1 MTFRRELAL
10 VLAASALVTVALTY
24 PIAFQMGRIG
34 RVDSGDGKFSI
45 WNVSWVARTLVV
57 DPLHVFDANIFY
69 PHRGT
74 LAYSENNLGA
84 GVLAVPVYW
93 ATKNPYAALNFVV
106 LLGFCLSFIGMYYL
120 VRHLTGDRRAAIVSA
135 IAFAFCPYVFARTAH
150 IQLLLTAG
158 LPFTML
164 AFHRLVDR
172 PTPGRGA
179 ALGLVMAAQA
189 YCCGYYGVFDV
200 LLVGYAVLVVATNRS
215 LWKAPAFWIAIGAAA
230 VVAIG
235 TVLPAFVPYVRL
247 ANLEGASRTLEQ
259 ASSFRANWSSYLA
272 SSAVAHAWMLK
283 YLPRW
288 SDVLFPGFCALI
300 LGVTGAWV
308 ARRQLRGEVTW
319 LYTGLAVLAFWASF
333 GPPAGLY
340 AVLYWI
346 VPFFAWLRAPARF
359 GLLVV
364 FSLSVLTGFAVAE
377 LLRRVKHPNVLAAA
391 LTIAVIGELFVT
403 LDIPRVEPFEPVY
416 RTLAALPDGAV
427 IEMPFYF
434 HEVGIYQNTRY
445 MLSSTTHWK
454 PLVNGYS
461 DYIPPDFDQNVET
474 LKFFP
479 RRDAFKILEPNKVRY
494 AVIHLYG
501 YNEED
506 RRAELARLKEF
517 SQYLKPLYDDS
528 FTQLY
533 EIVGFPP

>member
-1 MTFRRELAL
+1 MTSRRELAL
-10 VLAASALVTVALTY
+10 VFVASALVTVALTY
-24 PIAFQMGRIG
+24 PIAFNMGRIG
-34 RVDSGDGKFSI
+34 RVDTGDGKFSI

-84 GVLAVPVYW
+84 GFLAIPVYW

-120 VRHLTGDRRAAIVSA
+120 VRHLTGDRRAAIISA
-135 IAFAFCPYVFARTAH
+135 IAFTFCPYVFARTAH

-172 PTPGRGA
+172 PSPGRGA
-179 ALGLVMAAQA
+179 VLGLVMAAQA

-200 LLVGYAVLVVATNRS
+200 LLVGYAVLVVAANRA

-247 ANLEGASRTLEQ
+247 ASVEGASRTLEQ

-272 SSAVAHAWMLK
+272 SSAVAHAWMLR

-300 LGVTGAWV
+300 LGVAGAWV
-308 ARRQLRGEVTW
+308 ARRELRCEVTW
-319 LYTGLAVLAFWASF
+319 LYTGLALLAFWASF

-340 AVLYWI
+340 AVLYWV

-377 LLRRVKHPNVLAAA
+377 LLRRVRHPNVLTAT
-391 LTIAVIGELFVT
+391 LTIAVIAELFVT
-403 LDIPRVEPFEPVY
+403 LEIPRVEPFEPVY

-461 DYIPPDFDQNVET
+461 DYIPPDFDRNVET